1 MPKLIVI
8 SAPSGAGKTSLI
20 DALLNENKNNN
31 LVLGISYTTRK
42 QRSKEIDG
50 ESYFFISIED
60 FQKKLEK
67 HEFLENAEVF
77 GNRYGTSREWVSN
90 NLLEGSDV
98 LLELDWQGAMQ
109 VKEAYPQAITI
120 FVLPPSIK
128 ELERRL
134 KDRKQDSEETISR
147 RILESKEEILR
158 GVSFDFLILNNSFEK
173 ALNDLNSIISKEEVT
188 KERKDEALSIL
199 PKLLED
205 SSN

>member
-20 DALLNENKNNN
+20 DALLNENKTNN

-50 ESYFFISIED
+50 QSYFFISIED

-109 VKEAYPQAITI
+109 VKEVYPQAITI

>member
-50 ESYFFISIED
+50 QSYFFISIED

-205 SSN
+205 SPN

>member
-50 ESYFFISIED
+50 QSYFFISIED

-188 KERKDEALSIL
+188 KERKNEALSIL

>member
-20 DALLNENKNNN
+20 DALLNENKTNN

>member
-20 DALLNENKNNN
+20 DALLNENKTNN

-50 ESYFFISIED
+50 QSYFFISIED

>member
-20 DALLNENKNNN
+20 DALLNENKTNN

-50 ESYFFISIED
+50 QSYFFISIED

-98 LLELDWQGAMQ
+98 LLELDWQGAIQ
-109 VKEAYPQAITI
+109 VKEVYPQAITI